1 LSRRAALILSGGKAK
16 RFQRQNEAWQDKAL
30 IKIKGKT
37 FLENL
42 IQNLQNVVDRIV
54 VCVNTEERAEQYRKI
69 TEKCTVKNLAFV
81 VDEKNL
87 SIGGP
92 LKAILSGLR
101 FSSESYCITVP
112 VDMPFVNSKVVD
124 CFFKKTI
131 GFDLSVP
138 MWPDGTL
145 ETLLMVLKRE
155 RVIEIVETL
164 SILNNSRADSIIRGS
179 AKQLLLSPLGE
190 IESLD
195 PKLESFININ
205 TEEDLTRLQT
215 RSIKGSII
223 IDQVICKEKIS
234 FSDLKKL
241 RQGRLALNE
250 ERFLEAQEIFSFCS
264 SNFGEK
270 KGYFWE
276 ALSWENLGETL
287 LKQCKQEFKEAYV
300 KAAKSYQKEAG
311 IYEKIGCRVLNEVAL
326 RDSIRCKSKEK

>member
-1 LSRRAALILSGGKAK
+1 MSNRAALILSGGKAK

-101 FSSESYCITVP
+101 FSSESYFITIP
-112 VDMPFVNSKVVD
+112 VDMPFVNSKVID
-124 CFFKKTI
+124 YFFKKTI

-164 SILNNSRADSIIRGS
+164 SILKNSRADSIIRGS

-215 RSIKGSII
+215 RSTQGNII
-223 IDQVICKEKIS
+223 GDQVICQENFS
-234 FSDLKKL
+234 LSDLKKL

-270 KGYFWE
+270 KAHFWE

-287 LKQCKQEFKEAYV
+287 LMQSKQKFKEAYT
-300 KAAKSYQKEAG
+300 KAAKSYQQEAG